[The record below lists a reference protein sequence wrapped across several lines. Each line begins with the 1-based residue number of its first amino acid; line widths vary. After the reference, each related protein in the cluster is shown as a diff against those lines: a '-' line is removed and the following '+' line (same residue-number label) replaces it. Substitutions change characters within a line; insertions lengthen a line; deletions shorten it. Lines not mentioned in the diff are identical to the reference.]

1 MSELI
6 RGYIDELIASFG
18 RATPPINPAVL
29 ASLYERKDYPA
40 MLGWIKNSMRLD
52 LRVGL
57 RIVHRPETSAP
68 LWIEM
73 PNPIPAYGTTQFRRA
88 RVIVNAQRDIIENKP
103 FSWVVAGFAHELSH
117 VILLSIGHR
126 LRHDEKAVDL
136 TAMVL
141 GYQSFISDAEV
152 TKTKVAVLSSL
163 LALLL
168 LPLGILF
175 WAGTSKETRRLG
187 YLTATE
193 AKAARQYLAQV
204 KYA

>member
-1 MSELI
+1 VTLSPVAVETGNGVDDEWSASKARAELVDVATGERAISAIALYVYRISISPFRLISPFVSAAAKKYEKHIEEEKLI
-6 RGYIDELIASFG
+6 RVPSSLDVTPYRDE
-18 RATPPINPAVL
+18 
-29 ASLYERKDYPA
+29 KDFE
-40 MLGWIKNSMRLD
+40 L
-52 LRVGL
+52 
-57 RIVHRPETSAP
+57 
-68 LWIEM
+68 
-73 PNPIPAYGTTQFRRA
+73 
-88 RVIVNAQRDIIENKP
+88 

-152 TKTKVAVLSSL
+152 TKTKGAVLSSL

-193 AKAARQYLAQV
+193 AKAARQYLAQI